1 MITFRPGKWSGDM
14 TFAERRAA
22 EVKRQ
27 QRRNKKDLLVIAG
40 KIVSLIAFAA
50 CMVGFIDFAAG
61 GW

>member
-1 MITFRPGKWSGDM
+1 M

>member
-1 MITFRPGKWSGDM
+1 M
-14 TFAERRAA
+14 TLAERRAA

-27 QRRNKKDLLVIAG
+27 QKRNKKDLLLIAG
-40 KIVSLIAFAA
+40 QVICLIAFAA